1 MATAQRPP
9 ADVPAGPPGNRG
21 QNVAPRRSDRSPWH
35 GLLLIPIVVPMIVPL
50 YNATDPMWGGW
61 PRFYW
66 LQLVFV
72 ALGVVTTFVVY
83 RMTRRSPAERRAA
96 QEAVERHNAA
106 RRAGDDVA
114 ENGRD

>member
-9 ADVPAGPPGNRG
+9 ADVSAGPPGD
-21 QNVAPRRSDRSPWH
+21 VAPRRSDRSPWNW
-35 GLLLIPIVVPMIVPL
+35 LLLIPIVVPVIVPL

-72 ALGVVTTFVVY
+72 ALGVLTTFVVY
-83 RMTRRSPAERRAA
+83 RMTRRSSAERRAA
-96 QEAVERHNAA
+96 QDAVARHNDARNDARNAA
-106 RRAGDDVA
+106 RDD
-114 ENGRD
+114 ENGRG